1 MKEQWPQVE
10 CLSNSP
16 LAEGA
21 HSNVFSERLL
31 VVVDGDKLRAPFK
44 PQAENALMTAPSL
57 TNIRIVLV
65 NTTHPGN
72 IGGAARAMKNMG
84 LSRLY
89 LVAPKEFP
97 SEKATWRSAGATD
110 VLDDAVVVESLD
122 EAIEGCSLVVGTS
135 ARERRIPW
143 PLLDPRECGES
154 VYSESTEHEV
164 AVVFGREDRG
174 LTNEELHKCNY
185 HVHIPANPDYSSLN
199 LATAVQVVTYEIRMA
214 FLKATEGKTLIQHQ
228 WDMPP
233 ADAQSLD
240 AYYAH
245 LEQTL
250 VDLSFLDPTNPKQT
264 MTRLRRLYNRVR
276 LDQMELNILRGVLT
290 AMQNHVFYSNKEI
303 EELKALLAKHGA

>member
-1 MKEQWPQVE
+1 MLR
-10 CLSNSP
+10 LSFAAIGI
-16 LAEGA
+16 LAMT
-21 HSNVFSERLL
+21 ST
-31 VVVDGDKLRAPFK
+31 PF
-44 PQAENALMTAPSL
+44 A
-57 TNIRIVLV
+57 NIRIVLV

-97 SEKATWRSAGATD
+97 SDKATWRSAGATD
-110 VLDDAVVVESLD
+110 VLDDAIVVDTLD
-122 EAIEGCSLVVGTS
+122 EAIQGCSLVVGTS

-154 VYSESTEHEV
+154 VWSEATQHEV
-164 AVVFGREDRG
+164 ALVFGREDRG

-185 HVHIPANPDYSSLN
+185 HVHIPANEEYSSLN
-199 LATAVQVVTYEIRMA
+199 LATAVQVICYEIRMSY
-214 FLKATEGKTLIQHQ
+214 LKATAGNTLPQHV

-233 ADAQSLD
+233 ADAQALD
-240 AYYAH
+240 NYYQQ
-245 LEQTL
+245 LEKSL
-250 VDLSFLDPTNPKQT
+250 VDVGFLDPENPKQT

-290 AMQNHVFYSNKEI
+290 AIQNYVFYSNKVLGPQGIAPGVDALREAAKLADKSIEI
-303 EELKALLAKHGA
+303 KGEGK